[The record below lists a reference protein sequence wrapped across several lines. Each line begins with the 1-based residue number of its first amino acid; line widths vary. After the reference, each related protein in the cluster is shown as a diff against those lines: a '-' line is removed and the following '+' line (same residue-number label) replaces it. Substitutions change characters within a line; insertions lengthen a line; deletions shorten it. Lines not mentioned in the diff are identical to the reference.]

1 MGVTKP
7 QEPKPPRKSKKVKEP
22 TKPAIVSES
31 EKDSD
36 SEIEEKKV
44 LVFHLLLLL

>member
-1 MGVTKP
+1 VKAEKKSKP
-7 QEPKPPRKSKKVKEP
+7 LRKSKKEP
-22 TKPAIVSES
+22 EKPAIVSES

-36 SEIEEKKV
+36 SEIEQKKV